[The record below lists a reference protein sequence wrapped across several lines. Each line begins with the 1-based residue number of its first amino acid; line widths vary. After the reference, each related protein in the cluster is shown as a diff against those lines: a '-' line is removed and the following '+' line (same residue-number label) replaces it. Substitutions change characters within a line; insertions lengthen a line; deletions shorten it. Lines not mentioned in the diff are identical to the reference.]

1 MAKELARHT
10 MEMMENCAAD
20 FLLAYMIYDR
30 MRT

>member
-10 MEMMENCAAD
+10 MEMMENCAVY
-20 FLLAYMIYDR
+20 FLLAYDLSDR